1 MCQLFQRIHFRSQ
14 QNTESGKIYRR
25 DEEKAG
31 DAHAKC
37 GILEAKKLKIKEKG
51 GEGMNIDKTTGSSFI
66 QSYQKQMQVSKVE
79 KAKPLQQED
88 HLQISN
94 QAKQMFEGKNDID
107 LDRLEKIKALKSQV
121 QAGEYQVSNE
131 KVADKI
137 FQFWY
142 GQ

>member
-1 MCQLFQRIHFRSQ
+1 
-14 QNTESGKIYRR
+14 
-25 DEEKAG
+25 
-31 DAHAKC
+31 
-37 GILEAKKLKIKEKG
+37 
-51 GEGMNIDKTTGSSFI
+51 MNIDKTTGSSFI